1 VPLKWQNKSKAYPEL
16 RFSGL
21 LIIRQKVM
29 IDAENPITFAQKFFI
44 APVTLYHLEIYSFA
58 QNIVSIM
65 LGLKE
70 KSCS

>member
-1 VPLKWQNKSKAYPEL
+1 
-16 RFSGL
+16 
-21 LIIRQKVM
+21 M